1 MMAWAKTILVAAW
14 MIGGA
19 SSAMAAPVKH
29 REHWI
34 PRHHAPG
41 RALEPRFNP
50 YTYGF
55 QPYGYG
61 SQPYAWGA
69 QERWFDQAKGNIW

>member
-1 MMAWAKTILVAAW
+1 MMAWVKTSLVAAC
-14 MIGGA
+14 MIGAA
-19 SSAMAAPVKH
+19 SAAMAAPVKH
-29 REHWI
+29 REHLI
-34 PRHHAPG
+34 RGHHAPG

-50 YTYGF
+50 YAYGF

-61 SQPYAWGA
+61 SQPYSWGA